1 MDNRIMPNPTEIK
14 ILYPPSGTAEAFTY
28 MISKAKIGTAVL
40 DNRFLY
46 GFSRENIENG
56 VDKPK

>member
-1 MDNRIMPNPTEIK
+1 MDNHISPNPTEIK
-14 ILYPPSGTAEAFTY
+14 VLYPPSGTAEGFAY
-28 MISKAKIGTAVL
+28 MVSKMKIGTAVL

-56 VDKPK
+56 IDKPQ